1 MYNTYEKKIL
11 NSYIAFQLMGSCLV
25 LSILWLLKTINIFV
39 RMDLSVVYILGIV
52 VCIMFLARAV
62 CVILPLVFK
71 IEIHN
76 FPIIMDKEVRCIL
89 ANKSQQ

>member
-1 MYNTYEKKIL
+1 
-11 NSYIAFQLMGSCLV
+11 MGSCLV

-39 RMDLSVVYILGIV
+39 RMDLSVVYIVGIV

-62 CVILPLVFK
+62 CVISSLVFK

-76 FPIIMDKEVRCIL
+76 LPIIMDKEVRCIL

>member
-1 MYNTYEKKIL
+1 
-11 NSYIAFQLMGSCLV
+11 MGSCLV

-39 RMDLSVVYILGIV
+39 RMDLSVVYIIGIA

-62 CVILPLVFK
+62 CVISSLVFK

-76 FPIIMDKEVRCIL
+76 LPIIMDKEVRCIL

>member
-1 MYNTYEKKIL
+1 MNFVQYIYLIL
-11 NSYIAFQLMGSCLV
+11 GFILAFRSNEAVKLV
-25 LSILWLLKTINIFV
+25 F
-39 RMDLSVVYILGIV
+39 YILGIV